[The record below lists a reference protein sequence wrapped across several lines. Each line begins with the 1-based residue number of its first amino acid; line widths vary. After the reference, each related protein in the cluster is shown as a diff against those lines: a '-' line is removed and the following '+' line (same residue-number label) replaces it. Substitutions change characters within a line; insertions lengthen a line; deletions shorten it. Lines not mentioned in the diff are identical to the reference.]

1 MKNLVKL
8 AVVAVVIFAIN
19 ACGGKTDTPEGVAE
33 QWLKHFYKK
42 EFAEAK
48 KISTESTV
56 SSLDAFDKNMGGTME
71 AKEVTIENMKCEVT
85 GDNAVCTCTVDG
97 NEDTI
102 DLEKKDGKWLVNR
115 KKEDM
120 NPGTDPMMT
129 DDDFFP
135 SDTTELEEAI
145 AE

>member
-1 MKNLVKL
+1 MKNLLKL
-8 AVVAVVIFAIN
+8 AVVAVVIVAMN
-19 ACGGKTDTPEGVAE
+19 ACGGKTDTPEGVAD

-48 KISTESTV
+48 KISTENTIA
-56 SSLDAFDKNMGGTME
+56 SLEAFDKNMGATME
-71 AKEVTIENMKCEVT
+71 AKEVKIENMKCEVT
-85 GDNAVCTCTVDG
+85 GDNAVCTCLVDG
-97 NEDTI
+97 TEDKI

-120 NPGTDPMMT
+120 NPGGEPMPTGDEEM
-129 DDDFFP
+129 P
-135 SDTTELEEAI
+135 ADTTAV